1 MFINQ
6 EEENKDF
13 KSENNEFKKLSTA
26 VEIKQRTS
34 VKDNDSFG
42 SDDDYQYKDGDNE
55 KNSYQKWSSNHSL
68 FHDQV
73 P

>member
-34 VKDNDSFG
+34 VKENDSFG
-42 SDDDYQYKDGDNE
+42 SDDDYQYDDGDNE
-55 KNSYQKWSSNHSL
+55 KNS
-68 FHDQV
+68 D
-73 P
+73 